1 VTGVDTVDLVLALA
15 LLVACYTDLD
25 RGLIPNA
32 VTLPLVAAGV
42 MLHALNGDPAVG
54 LLGMGIGFALHYM
67 LWFLGVVKGGDAKL
81 MIGVGA
87 VLGWQGLIEATLW
100 EFVLFL
106 PLGITLLA
114 VRGRLRAFGAHLRWL
129 ALKARG
135 VDLPAPTAVTYVVYA
150 PIITGAVVAARL
162 TDWFDLFGSGS

>member
-1 VTGVDTVDLVLALA
+1 MTGLATVDLLLALA

-42 MLHALNGDPAVG
+42 MLHALDGEPAIG
-54 LLGMGIGFALHYM
+54 LLGMGIGFAVHYT

-87 VLGWQGLIEATLW
+87 VIGWQGLIEATLW
-100 EFVLFL
+100 EFVLFA
-106 PLGITLLA
+106 PLGFALLA
-114 VRGRLRAFGAHLRWL
+114 VRGRLRAFGEHLRWL

-135 VDLPAPTAVTYVVYA
+135 VDLPAPPAVTYIVYA
-150 PIITGAVVAARL
+150 PIITGGVIAARL
-162 TDWFDLFGSGS
+162 TDWFDLFASRS